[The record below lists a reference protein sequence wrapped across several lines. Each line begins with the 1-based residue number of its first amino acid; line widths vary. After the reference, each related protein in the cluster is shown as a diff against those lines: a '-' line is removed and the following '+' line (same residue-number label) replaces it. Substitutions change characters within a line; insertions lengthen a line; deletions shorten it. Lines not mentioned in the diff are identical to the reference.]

1 MLYTE
6 GQIITMSR
14 PRKSAIAQTPA
25 IERRKARKQIHIHDD
40 LDYYVIRSNIKCER
54 RVAMGLRELG
64 MDYYLP
70 TIVVETVRRGK
81 KQRNEKAALSRYLFV
96 GMNRRL
102 PAFGTVRNVEGVESL
117 LGWEGKP
124 QSVPA
129 GILRAMEAELCK
141 GDPDAGLMIGQNF
154 VVASGT
160 LQGFL
165 AAVTAALSSD
175 RVRAEVEMFG
185 GKVSVEMPVG
195 NLRAA

>member
-1 MLYTE
+1 MLHTE
-6 GQIITMSR
+6 GTRISMSR
-14 PRKSAIAQTPA
+14 KKTPPVQVPGV
-25 IERRKARKQIHIHDD
+25 ERRKARKPIHIHDD

-64 MDYYLP
+64 MEYYFP

-81 KQRNEKAALSRYLFV
+81 KQRNERAALSRYLFV
-96 GMNRRL
+96 GLNKQF
-102 PAFGTVRNVEGVESL
+102 PAFGKAREVEGVESL
-117 LGWEGKP
+117 LGVEGKP

-129 GILRAMEAELCK
+129 GILSAMEAELCK
-141 GDPDAGLMIGQNF
+141 GDPEPATMIGQKF
-154 VVASGT
+154 IVANGT

-185 GKVSVEMPVG
+185 GKATVEIPVAS
-195 NLRAA
+195 LRAA